1 MDEGLRRSDRY
12 SENLAHFFVL
22 IAFDVVEQE
31 CGAARRRKLAD
42 SPLELQISS
51 ADSGSAGECRAQGLR
66 PRPFFGA
73 TAPEVVEAAID
84 AESVEPRA
92 EGGASFELVD
102 FVVGLQ
108 KDLLRQILGI
118 GGF

>member
-42 SPLELQISS
+42 GPLELQISS
-51 ADSGSAGECRAQGLR
+51 ADSGSAGECVSFRQPCVAGGVRSCGPPVVASSGGPQRTGGR
-66 PRPFFGA
+66 PRGSA
-73 TAPEVVEAAID
+73 QT
-84 AESVEPRA
+84 
-92 EGGASFELVD
+92 
-102 FVVGLQ
+102 
-108 KDLLRQILGI
+108 LRWTGQRYC
-118 GGF
+118 